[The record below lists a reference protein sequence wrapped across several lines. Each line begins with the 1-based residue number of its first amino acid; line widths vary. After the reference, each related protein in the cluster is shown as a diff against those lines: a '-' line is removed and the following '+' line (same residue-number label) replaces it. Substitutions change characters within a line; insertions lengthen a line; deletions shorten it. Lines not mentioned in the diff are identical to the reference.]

1 MHLIVDEGAGR
12 EADGAEHG
20 PEAEGG
26 LGEEAEVAHGV
37 LLRVQG
43 QLLHLELEVG
53 RGLDAVC
60 LRDPAEDLRG
70 LLGPALGHQPPRGLG
85 QHPPREEEEGERRHG
100 DHLDDLPGGDQVTC
114 STVSSLV
121 LCSAPSVPQPVVQ
134 SRRRPLLGPSP
145 G

>member
-12 EADGAEHG
+12 EADGAEHS

-37 LLRVQG
+37 LLGVQG

-100 DHLDDLPGGDQVTC
+100 HHLDDLPGGDQVTC
-114 STVSSLV
+114 STVSGLV
-121 LCSAPSVPQPVVQ
+121 L
-134 SRRRPLLGPSP
+134 
-145 G
+145 